1 MDILFKNSFTLTE
14 KILLECRVAYTKKLG
29 KYLSVLGLIMT
40 LFEFIRFYSVMNFK
54 YKFLFTLFLFFF
66 IYMLFFLPILRAKK
80 MYKRYLIVHNYRPIQ
95 ESIDF
100 YDDIF
105 KVYEPNGA
113 IVSLSYNNI
122 KKIYNKKN
130 MLVLLCKGDL
140 LVFIKKDGFE
150 KGTYDNFKTFITTKT
165 NLSF

>member
-1 MDILFKNSFTLTE
+1 
-14 KILLECRVAYTKKLG
+14 
-29 KYLSVLGLIMT
+29 
-40 LFEFIRFYSVMNFK
+40 
-54 YKFLFTLFLFFF
+54 
-66 IYMLFFLPILRAKK
+66 

-122 KKIYNKKN
+122 KKST
-130 MLVLLCKGDL
+130 
-140 LVFIKKDGFE
+140 IKR
-150 KGTYDNFKTFITTKT
+150 IC
-165 NLSF
+165 

>member
-14 KILLECRVAYTKKLG
+14 EILLECRMAFTKKWG
-29 KYLSVLGLIMT
+29 KFFSLLGLIMT
-40 LFEFIRFYSVMNFK
+40 LFEFIHFYSVMNFK
-54 YKFLFTLFLFFF
+54 YKFIFTLFLFFF

-113 IVSLSYNNI
+113 IVSLSYNKI

-150 KGTYDNFKTFITTKT
+150 KGTYDNFKTFITTKLT
-165 NLSF
+165 

>member
-14 KILLECRVAYTKKLG
+14 EILLECRMAFTKKWG
-29 KYLSVLGLIMT
+29 KFFSLLGLIMT
-40 LFEFIRFYSVMNFK
+40 LFEFIHFYSVMNFK
-54 YKFLFTLFLFFF
+54 YKFIFTLFLFFF
-66 IYMLFFLPILRAKK
+66 IYMLFFLPILRAKN

>member
-14 KILLECRVAYTKKLG
+14 KIILECRVAFTKKWG
-29 KYLSVLGLIMT
+29 KFFSLLGLIMT

-54 YKFLFTLFLFFF
+54 YKFIFTLFLFFF

-150 KGTYDNFKTFITTKT
+150 HGTYNDFKNFILSKS
-165 NLSF
+165 NLRF